1 MWRSRKSAE
10 DVLKTRRFENVVLPH
25 LSAAYNLARR
35 LTRHSEN
42 AEDLVQEACMR
53 AFKFLDGFHGND
65 ARAWLLTIV
74 RNTCYTWLQNAK
86 VENCQTNYD
95 EEAHSLEAENSSA
108 VDLWGDDPEVLV
120 LRHADQELINRALDK
135 LPLEFREVMVLRELE
150 DFSYKEIAAIADIP
164 MGTVMSRLARAR
176 KLLLEIVQRMKRD
189 A

>member
-10 DVLKTRRFENVVLPH
+10 DVLKTGRFENVVLPH

-53 AFKFLDGFHGND
+53 AFKFFDGFHGND

-74 RNTCYTWLQNAK
+74 RNTCYTWLQSAK
-86 VENCQTNYD
+86 MENCRTDYD
-95 EEAHSLEAENSSA
+95 EDAYSVEQDTSA
-108 VDLWGDDPEVLV
+108 IDLWRGDPEILL
-120 LRHADQELINRALDK
+120 LRHADQELINRALDQ
-135 LPLEFREVMVLRELE
+135 LPVEFREVMVLRELE

-164 MGTVMSRLARAR
+164 LGTVMSRLARAR
-176 KLLLEIVQRMKRD
+176 KLLVEIVQRMKRD

>member
-10 DVLKTRRFENVVLPH
+10 DVLKTRRFENIVLPH

-53 AFKFLDGFHGND
+53 AFKFFDGFHGND

-74 RNTCYTWLQNAK
+74 RNTCYTWLQSAK
-86 VENCQTNYD
+86 VENCRTDYD
-95 EEAHSLEAENSSA
+95 EDTHSVEQDMSA
-108 VDLWGDDPEVLV
+108 IDLWGGDPEILL
-120 LRHADQELINRALDK
+120 LRHADQELINRALDQ
-135 LPLEFREVMVLRELE
+135 LPVEFREVMVLRELE

-164 MGTVMSRLARAR
+164 LGTVMSRLARAR
-176 KLLLEIVQRMKRD
+176 KLLLDIVQRMKRD